1 MEWMNLNYMM
11 LSVIAMILFS
21 LEVTISKVALNH
33 MPSTSVALIRTM
45 VAALVL
51 GVYALIESKNPLSF
65 SRFTAYASI
74 AGVFLGLGF
83 LLMFKSME
91 TGPISVVAPI
101 VGLSSVIAAALGIVA
116 LHEPVTLTKIIGIIL
131 ACISMFIISR

>member
-1 MEWMNLNYMM
+1 MI
-11 LSVIAMILFS
+11 LSLIAMILFS
-21 LEVTISKVALNH
+21 LEVTISKVASNH
-33 MPSTSVALIRTM
+33 IPSTSVALIRTI
-45 VAALVL
+45 VAALIL
-51 GVYALIESKNPLSF
+51 SAYAIMESENPLSF

-91 TGPISVVAPI
+91 TGPISVIAPI

-116 LHEPVTLTKIIGIIL
+116 LHEPVTLTKIVGIIL
-131 ACISMFIISR
+131 ACISLFIISR

>member
-1 MEWMNLNYMM
+1 MI
-11 LSVIAMILFS
+11 LSIIAMILLS
-21 LEVTISKVALNH
+21 LEVTISKVASNH
-33 MPSTSVALIRTM
+33 IPSTSVALIRTI
-45 VAALVL
+45 VATLILSA
-51 GVYALIESKNPLSF
+51 YTIIESKNPLSL

-91 TGPISVVAPI
+91 TGPISVIAPI

-116 LHEPVTLTKIIGIIL
+116 LHEPVTLTKIVGIVL

>member
-1 MEWMNLNYMM
+1 MNYMI
-11 LSVIAMILFS
+11 LSLIAMILFS
-21 LEVTISKVALNH
+21 LEVTISKVASNH
-33 MPSTSVALIRTM
+33 IPSTSVALIRTI
-45 VAALVL
+45 VAALIL
-51 GVYALIESKNPLSF
+51 SAYAIMESENPLSF

-91 TGPISVVAPI
+91 TGPISVIAPI

-116 LHEPVTLTKIIGIIL
+116 LHEPVTLTKIVGIIL
-131 ACISMFIISR
+131 ACISLFIISR

>member
-1 MEWMNLNYMM
+1 MI
-11 LSVIAMILFS
+11 LSIIAMILFS
-21 LEVTISKVALNH
+21 LEVTISKVASNYI
-33 MPSTSVALIRTM
+33 PSTSVALIRTI

-51 GVYALIESKNPLSF
+51 SAYTLIESKNPLSL

-91 TGPISVVAPI
+91 TGPISVIAPI

-116 LHEPVTLTKIIGIIL
+116 LHEPVTLTKIVGIVL
-131 ACISMFIISR
+131 ACISMFLISR

>member
-1 MEWMNLNYMM
+1 MNYMT
-11 LSVIAMILFS
+11 LSIIAMILFS
-21 LEVTISKVALNH
+21 LEVTISKVASNH
-33 MPSTSVALIRTM
+33 IPSTTVALIRTI

-51 GVYALIESKNPLSF
+51 SAYAIIESENHLSF

-91 TGPISVVAPI
+91 TGPISVIAPI
-101 VGLSSVIAAALGIVA
+101 VGLSSVIAAVLGIVA
-116 LHEPVTLTKIIGIIL
+116 LHEPVTLTKIIGIVL

>member
-1 MEWMNLNYMM
+1 MNLNYMI
-11 LSVIAMILFS
+11 LSIIAMILFS
-21 LEVTISKVALNH
+21 LEVTISKVASNYI
-33 MPSTSVALIRTM
+33 PSTNVALIRTI

-51 GVYALIESKNPLSF
+51 SIYTIIESENPLSF

-74 AGVFLGLGF
+74 AGIFLGLGF

-91 TGPISVVAPI
+91 TGPISVIAPI
-101 VGLSSVIAAALGIVA
+101 VGLSSVIAAALGIIA